1 MEPQDIRSAKDSQ
14 KPRHEDSTSTRQ
26 GSERTAT
33 NENYGERKRMS
44 VLHEGASMITT
55 CMAQILA
62 LAGLGQGLAP
72 LHIIGDSFGVNN
84 EGELSWY
91 LAAFSL
97 IVGTFILPAGRL
109 GDLYGHKTIFLIGTV
124 WYGVWSLISGFSVY
138 SRSTLFSVC
147 RGFQGIGPAL
157 MVPNALAIAGRS
169 FVGKKKN
176 YVFACFGASAPAG
189 AVLGGVFGATV
200 FFPNSYL
207 ILPPDERDQ
216 SSETTKPTFDLAG
229 TITGVTGL
237 ILFNFAWNQAAVV
250 GWSKP
255 YTYILLVVGM
265 LFFGLF
271 VYIETH
277 FAKVPLVL
285 IESLSREALYALSII
300 ACGWASFGIWVYF
313 FWQLIE
319 NLRHHSALSAA
330 AQQSPV
336 ALSGLLASLTAG
348 YLFSRFHVAY
358 IMVGAM
364 LCFVTGQILLATAA
378 VSQTYWAQTFAAILV
393 MPWGMDMSF
402 PAGTIILSN
411 GMPREHQGIAASLV
425 NTVVNYSI
433 SLSLGTAGTIVR
445 QTDPRHD
452 NTLGSYRNAW
462 YFAIGL
468 DGLGLVIALYFLW
481 ISVGRAKV
489 SSQQFETRV

>member
-14 KPRHEDSTSTRQ
+14 EPRHEDSTSTRQ

-33 NENYGERKRMS
+33 NENCGERKRMS
-44 VLHEGASMITT
+44 VLHEGAFIITI

-97 IVGTFILPAGRL
+97 TVGTFILPAGRL

-124 WYGVWSLISGFSVY
+124 WYGVWSLISGFSE
-138 SRSTLFSVC
+138 
-147 RGFQGIGPAL
+147 PAL

-189 AVLGGVFGATV
+189 AVLGGVFGAIFSQLVWWPWTFWV
-200 FFPNSYL
+200 MGMVLLTYTATSYL

-255 YTYILLVVGM
+255 YTYILLVVGT

-271 VYIETH
+271 IYIETH
-277 FAKVPLVL
+277 FAKDPLIP

-300 ACGWASFGIWVYF
+300 AC
-313 FWQLIE
+313 E

-393 MPWGMDMSF
+393 MPWGMYMSF

-411 GMPREHQGIAASLV
+411 GMPRDHQGIAASLV

-433 SLSLGTAGTIVR
+433 SLSLGIAGTIAR

-452 NTLGSYRNAW
+452 NTLLSYRNAW

>member
-44 VLHEGASMITT
+44 VLHEGAFIITI

-62 LAGLGQGLAP
+62 LAGLGQGL
-72 LHIIGDSFGVNN
+72 
-84 EGELSWY
+84 
-91 LAAFSL
+91 
-97 IVGTFILPAGRL
+97 GRL
-109 GDLYGHKTIFLIGTV
+109 RDLYGHKTIFLIGTV

-138 SRSTLFSVC
+138 SGSTLFSVC
-147 RGFQGIGPAL
+147 CGFQGTGPAL

-189 AVLGGVFGATV
+189 AVLGGVFGAIFSQLVWWPWTFWV
-200 FFPNSYL
+200 MGMVLLTYTATSYL
-207 ILPPDERDQ
+207 ILPPDQRDQ

-277 FAKVPLVL
+277 FAKDPLVP

-319 NLRHHSALSAA
+319 NLRHHSGLSAA

-336 ALSGLLASLTAG
+336 ALSG

-433 SLSLGTAGTIVR
+433 SLSLGIAGTIVR

-468 DGLGLVIALYFLW
+468 DRLGLVIALYFLW